1 MMWLKVRK
9 LLADFFNTYYNFTNF
24 SEKSWNFPKGIM
36 ERVLRSVYDIT
47 DDFSTEPIKDQE
59 DQESDGKVNV
69 AV

>member
-1 MMWLKVRK
+1 MQIF
-9 LLADFFNTYYNFTNF
+9 LLHIDNFTNF
-24 SEKSWNFPKGIM
+24 SEKSWNFPNRIM

-59 DQESDGKVNV
+59 DQENDGKVNV

>member
-1 MMWLKVRK
+1 MLEIF
-9 LLADFFNTYYNFTNF
+9 LLHIDNFTNF
-24 SEKSWNFPKGIM
+24 SEKSWNFPNRIM

-59 DQESDGKVNV
+59 DQENDGKVNV

>member
-1 MMWLKVRK
+1 MQSFL
-9 LLADFFNTYYNFTNF
+9 TYWQFLEF
-24 SEKSWNFPKGIM
+24 SEKSWNFPNRIM

-59 DQESDGKVNV
+59 DQENDGKVNL